1 MTSAT
6 LTRQLKQRAREEGC
20 ESVGVARATALTGHG
35 AALRAWLA
43 DDRHAGM
50 SWMTRDPE
58 RRSDPT
64 VLLPGCTSVVALAFN
79 YWPGEVGARTPEG
92 LSKVALYARGRDYHK
107 VLGKKLRRL
116 ADWLET
122 TTGCATR
129 AWVDTGPVLER
140 AWAERAGLG
149 WIGKNAN
156 LISRTSG
163 SWLLLGEILTQAE
176 LEPDAVTPVDH
187 CGSCT
192 ACLEVCPTDAIVAP
206 GVVDANL
213 CISYWTIEHRGSIPI
228 EHRPGMGDW
237 IFGCDLCQEI
247 CPWNKGF
254 PRATGETLPVREELC
269 GLDPV
274 DILGMDEQRFRER
287 YSGTSLMRA
296 KWEGMR
302 RNACVVLGNRAD
314 VAALPALTAAL
325 EDEDPVIRGHA
336 AWAMGAIGGAAAIAR
351 LTHAAVGERSTEV
364 QAEIAA
370 ALGHARDADGPSERC

>member
-6 LTRQLKQRAREEGC
+6 LTRELKQRARAEGC
-20 ESVGVARATALTGHG
+20 ESVGVAQATALTSHS

-43 DDRHAGM
+43 KDMHAGM
-50 SWMTRDPE
+50 NWMTREPD

-64 VLLPGCTSVVALAFN
+64 NLLPGCTSVVALAFN
-79 YWPGEVGARTPEG
+79 YWPGEAEASTPPD

-116 ADWLET
+116 ADWLES

-163 SWLLLGEILTQAE
+163 SWLLLGEILTAAE
-176 LEPDAVTPVDH
+176 LVPDAVDPVDH

-192 ACLEVCPTDAIVAP
+192 ACLDGCPTEAIVAP

-228 EHRPGMGDW
+228 EHRSGMGDW

-247 CPWNKGF
+247 CPWNTGF
-254 PRATGETLPVREELC
+254 TRASGDALPVREGLR
-269 GLDPV
+269 GLDPLE
-274 DILGMDEQRFRER
+274 ILGMDEQRFRER

-314 VAALPALTAAL
+314 DAALPALTTAL

-336 AWAMGAIGGAAAIAR
+336 AWAMGVIGG
-351 LTHAAVGERSTEV
+351 TAVIVELMRALEGERATEV
-364 QAEIAA
+364 QAEITA
-370 ALGHARDADGPSERC
+370 ALGRARGADGPSERC